1 MMLAFGLLAAVLRAR
16 AGGCGGRGRRRHA
29 GRCGSAG
36 RTDVGMAL
44 AGSMERPAR
53 CTNFLDGGAP
63 FYRCYEAACGGF
75 VSVGALEDKFY
86 RRFLEVMDLA
96 DDPLFEAQYD
106 RTLWDRQASRI
117 GERIRSHT
125 RDEWVR
131 RFAGVDACV
140 EPVLTLEEAPVWPA
154 NRARGVFAEVD
165 GLWQPAAAPRFFEL
179 PG

>member
-16 AGGCGGRGRRRHA
+16 AGGAGAVVDAAMLDGAALQGAQMLGWHSQGAWSDRRGA
-29 GRCGSAG
+29 
-36 RTDVGMAL
+36 
-44 AGSMERPAR
+44 
-53 CTNFLDGGAP
+53 NFLDGGAP

-86 RRFLEVMDLA
+86 RRFLEVMELA

-106 RTLWDRQASRI
+106 RTLWDHQASRI
-117 GERIRSHT
+117 GERIRSHP